1 MPRRDSQYAADL
13 HVNMCLPLTNP
24 DLDCVSLLLRAWASL
39 QLHLQVTLSK
49 KLNEQRRRRSREH
62 RRISMSCD
70 ALMLDPVQAKAMCN
84 GVNKE
89 TGEVLEGP
97 MTDAIYAKLME
108 QMGLREGSSGWGDVK
123 ASTIGLAAQE
133 LESLARP
140 STVSM
145 DKPDVLGA
153 MAATE
158 APVQVSAAGELT
170 AELAPE
176 AQAAQDM
183 ALLETEGCMTA
194 LRRALGVV
202 AGTQPSS
209 DDTFPPM

>member
-1 MPRRDSQYAADL
+1 
-13 HVNMCLPLTNP
+13 
-24 DLDCVSLLLRAWASL
+24 
-39 QLHLQVTLSK
+39 
-49 KLNEQRRRRSREH
+49 
-62 RRISMSCD
+62 
-70 ALMLDPVQAKAMCN
+70 MLDPVQTKAMCN

-108 QMGLREGSSGWGDVK
+108 QMGRREGSSGWGDVK
-123 ASTIGLAAQE
+123 ASTIAAQE
-133 LESLARP
+133 LESLARA
-140 STVSM
+140 TAISM
-145 DKPDVLGA
+145 DKPDVLVA

-158 APVQVSAAGELT
+158 APAHVSAAGELA

-176 AQAAQDM
+176 APQDM
-183 ALLETEGCMTA
+183 MEPEGCMTA

>member
-1 MPRRDSQYAADL
+1 M
-13 HVNMCLPLTNP
+13 
-24 DLDCVSLLLRAWASL
+24 SLLRRAWASL

-49 KLNEQRRRRSREH
+49 KLNEQRRRRSTEH

-145 DKPDVLGA
+145 DKPDVLVA

-158 APVQVSAAGELT
+158 APVQVSAAGELA

-176 AQAAQDM
+176 APQDM
-183 ALLETEGCMTA
+183 MEPEGCMTA

-209 DDTFPPM
+209 DDSFLRCDVNPVSMA